1 MENGQ
6 MNVEKKLDILEVLT
20 RSVVFQENEE
30 ISKRLSQYRSDDVQW
45 VLNMLADMFEQLQ
58 DSLELEA
65 YNNRHL

>member
-1 MENGQ
+1 MD
-6 MNVEKKLDILEVLT
+6 VEKKLDILEVLT
-20 RSVVFQENEE
+20 RSVIFQENEE

-65 YNNRHL
+65 YNNRHF

>member
-1 MENGQ
+1 

-20 RSVVFQENEE
+20 RSVIFQENEE
-30 ISKRLSQYRSDDVQW
+30 ISKQLSRYRSDDVQW

-65 YNNRHL
+65 YNNRYL

>member
-1 MENGQ
+1 

-20 RSVVFQENEE
+20 RSVIFQENEE

-58 DSLELEA
+58 DSLELEV

>member
-1 MENGQ
+1 

-20 RSVVFQENEE
+20 RSVIFQENEE
-30 ISKRLSQYRSDDVQW
+30 ISKRLSQYRTDDVQW

>member
-1 MENGQ
+1 

-20 RSVVFQENEE
+20 RSVIFQENEE
-30 ISKRLSQYRSDDVQW
+30 ICKRLSQYRSDDVQW

-65 YNNRHL
+65 YNNRHF

>member
-1 MENGQ
+1 MNIEN
-6 MNVEKKLDILEVLT
+6 KLDILEILT
-20 RSVVFQENEE
+20 RSVIFQENEE
-30 ISKRLSQYRSDDVQW
+30 LSKRLSKYRSNDVQW

>member
-1 MENGQ
+1 

-20 RSVVFQENEE
+20 RSVIFQENEE

-45 VLNMLADMFEQLQ
+45 VLTMLADMFEQLQ

>member
-1 MENGQ
+1 
-6 MNVEKKLDILEVLT
+6 MNVEKKLDILEVLP
-20 RSVVFQENEE
+20 RSVIVQENEE
-30 ISKRLSQYRSDDVQW
+30 ISKRLAQYRSDDVQW

>member
-1 MENGQ
+1 MKNGQ

>member
-1 MENGQ
+1 
-6 MNVEKKLDILEVLT
+6 MNVEKKLDILEALT
-20 RSVVFQENEE
+20 RSVIFQENEE

-65 YNNRHL
+65 YNSRHL

>member
-1 MENGQ
+1 

>member
-1 MENGQ
+1 

-20 RSVVFQENEE
+20 RSVIFQENEE

-45 VLNMLADMFEQLQ
+45 VLNILADMFEQLQ
-58 DSLELEA
+58 DSLELEV

>member
-1 MENGQ
+1 MKNGQ

-20 RSVVFQENEE
+20 RSVIFQENEE

-65 YNNRHL
+65 YNNRHF

>member
-1 MENGQ
+1 MD
-6 MNVEKKLDILEVLT
+6 VEKKLDILEVLT
-20 RSVVFQENEE
+20 RSVIFQENEE
-30 ISKRLSQYRSDDVQW
+30 ISKRLSKYRSDDVQW

>member
-1 MENGQ
+1 

-20 RSVVFQENEE
+20 RSVIFQENEE

-65 YNNRHL
+65 YNNRHF